1 MEKKER
7 EKPMFGFSKNT
18 NQISSIALILKDT
31 GVKTIIYKVEFHVQ
45 YEHNTHVLSQTT
57 PLGR

>member
-31 GVKTIIYKVEFHVQ
+31 GVKK
-45 YEHNTHVLSQTT
+45 NTNHTYLMHVLSQTT
-57 PLGR
+57 PLAR